1 MSPLALLFLAVS
13 LAMDAFA
20 VAVATGAALQHPTR
34 GHYVRLCSAFGL
46 FQALMPVAGWA
57 GGSLARAFLAA
68 YAPLLA
74 FFLLAGIGLHML
86 WESRGH
92 GTDTTC
98 TDPTQGM
105 RLIALAIATSID
117 ALAVGVSLALLD
129 VPILVPCLVI
139 GVTAA
144 LLTGVGL
151 FLGAQVGCRV
161 PLGAWAE
168 RFGGSVLVLL
178 GIKIWW
184 MG

>member
-1 MSPLALLFLAVS
+1 
-13 LAMDAFA
+13 
-20 VAVATGAALQHPTR
+20 
-34 GHYVRLCSAFGL
+34 
-46 FQALMPVAGWA
+46 
-57 GGSLARAFLAA
+57 
-68 YAPLLA
+68 
-74 FFLLAGIGLHML
+74 
-86 WESRGH
+86 
-92 GTDTTC
+92 
-98 TDPTQGM
+98 M

-129 VPILVPCLVI
+129 VPILAPCGVI

>member
-1 MSPLALLFLAVS
+1 MSPLALLFLAAS

-34 GHYVRLCSAFGL
+34 GHYARLCSAFGL

-86 WESRGH
+86 WESQGH
-92 GTDTTC
+92 EADTTC

-105 RLIALAIATSID
+105 RLIALATATSID
-117 ALAVGVSLALLD
+117 ALAAGVSLALLGA
-129 VPILVPCLVI
+129 PILAPCVVI

-144 LLTGVGL
+144 LFTAVGI